1 MNSEK
6 IEKMVEAAK
15 LYHLMDFSQM
25 EVAKKLGVS
34 RPTVS
39 KILQQAKEEGIVEI
53 KIMDPSENCRMLGEE
68 LEERFGL
75 KKAIVVSVPLYEEN
89 VVKQAIGKIAANYVN
104 SIVKD
109 GDIIGITWGTTMYQ
123 VAMHL
128 KHKSVRDVKI
138 VQLKGGVSHSQKKTY
153 ASEALHLF
161 EKAFDATLYQLPL
174 PAIVDHVV
182 VKQAIDADRH
192 IRKLLTL
199 GKEANI
205 AIYTVGVPQTDSLLF
220 QLGYFTDEDE
230 KVISEHAVGD
240 IASRFFDKDG
250 HICNP
255 DLNAR
260 TIGVE
265 LEDLKNKEQSILVAG
280 GLKKVDGIR
289 GAIKSKMSNVLI
301 TDANTAKIL
310 LNKET

>member
-39 KILQQAKEEGIVEI
+39 KILQQAREEGIVEI
-53 KIMDPSENCRMLGEE
+53 KIMDPSENCRMLEEE
-68 LEERFGL
+68 LEEKFGL
-75 KKAIVVSVPLYEEN
+75 KKAIVVSVPIYEEN
-89 VVKQAIGKIAANYVN
+89 VVKQAIGKGAADYVS
-104 SIVKD
+104 SIVND
-109 GDIIGITWGTTMYQ
+109 GDTIGITWGTTMYQ
-123 VAMHL
+123 VALHL

-138 VQLKGGVSHSQKKTY
+138 IQLKGGVSHSQNKTY
-153 ASEALHLF
+153 ASEALNLF
-161 EKAFDATLYQLPL
+161 EKAFDAKLYQLPL
-174 PAIVDHVV
+174 PAIVDHIV

-205 AIYTVGVPQTDSLLF
+205 AIYTVGVPQNDSLLF
-220 QLGYFTDEDE
+220 QLGYFSEEDE

-265 LEDLKNKEQSILVAG
+265 LDDLKNKEHSILVAG
-280 GLKKVDGIR
+280 GLKKIDGIR